1 MVNARPHD
9 PDTTKA
15 LNINV
20 LPLCANSCGEPDCF
34 QQIPVFGQDP
44 LHFLYPYP
52 PFRAILLRVNLV
64 FSFLLFSR

>member
-20 LPLCANSCGEPDCF
+20 LPLCANSCGEPEIEDG
-34 QQIPVFGQDP
+34 PMSNDYLDYERKGAKR
-44 LHFLYPYP
+44 LGAT
-52 PFRAILLRVNLV
+52 R
-64 FSFLLFSR
+64 